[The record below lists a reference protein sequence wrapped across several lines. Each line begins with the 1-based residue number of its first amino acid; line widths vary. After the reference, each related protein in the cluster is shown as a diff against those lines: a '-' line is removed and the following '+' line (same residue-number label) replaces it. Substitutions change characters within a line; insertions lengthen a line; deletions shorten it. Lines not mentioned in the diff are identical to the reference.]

1 MPLIL
6 IAFGVILYMLNAI
19 YMQINKGGERS
30 QKINV
35 AENLYNYSKKEA
47 EVSKQD
53 LLISITKYYGKNVS
67 DRICQGEIWVNMDI
81 ELLIASLGKSSEI
94 KDSYVKGNRIERW
107 YYYPYYNRLNNL
119 KYKFEITIENDL
131 ITGWKDL
138 I

>member
-6 IAFGVILYMLNAI
+6 ISLGVILYMSHAI
-19 YMQINKGGERS
+19 YMQKTKGYERS
-30 QKINV
+30 QKIDV
-35 AENLYNYSKKEA
+35 AENLYNSSKKET

-53 LLISITKYYGKNVS
+53 LLMSITKYYGKDAS
-67 DRICQGEIWVNMDI
+67 DRIRQREIWINMEID
-81 ELLIASLGKSSEI
+81 LLIASLGKSSEI

-107 YYYPYYNRLNNL
+107 FYFPYYNRLNNL
-119 KYKFEITIENDL
+119 KYKFEITIENDH